1 MRTVI
6 VRLAE
11 APADG
16 HLRGVLEVLGIDGP
30 ITFADDEQLLA
41 LLRTALARRDAART
55 DDLNPT

>member
-16 HLRGVLEVLGIDGP
+16 HLRGVLEVLGTEGP
-30 ITFADDEQLLA
+30 ITFADDEQLLT
-41 LLRTALARRDAART
+41 LLRTALARENART
-55 DDLNPT
+55 DDLNST